1 MSWSRASA
9 RRSCTPPRAATAWSR
24 CMTDS
29 SGEATTPLP
38 SKSVL
43 DEVIEQ
49 RRYFHRYPEVS
60 FSEKET
66 SSYLINR
73 LHEMGLDIKPCPT
86 ETGAVAVLETGRPGK
101 TVMLRA
107 DIDALPIQ
115 EESGVDFPS
124 RIGGRMHACGHDAHM
139 AIMIGV
145 ARTLID
151 RIWDVGGRYLF
162 VFQPAEEIVE
172 GAKAMIARGLLED
185 HRPDSVIGLHI
196 ASFIESGTVIT
207 KPGLL
212 WAGSDAFDVKFA
224 GPGGHGG
231 MMGRRGNVLAA
242 QAFFV
247 ERLHMVVEGLEQEGV
262 QCHTTVGNI
271 SSDGAWNIVPR
282 GVLVQGSLRTF
293 NAELR
298 EQALDRL
305 RDLLRE
311 AQSEFEVQSNLELV
325 HGTVPLMNAPNVTR
339 TVMEVGQELIGDRA
353 SVLGRPLTVSDDFA
367 EFLTRIPGCYFMLGA
382 RPEGDTPPAHHS
394 PGFRIDEAAL
404 PVGVKVLAG
413 AASRLAAE

>member
-1 MSWSRASA
+1 
-9 RRSCTPPRAATAWSR
+9 
-24 CMTDS
+24 MTERES
-29 SGEATTPLP
+29 HATTPLP

-43 DEVIEQ
+43 DDVVDL
-49 RRYFHRYPEVS
+49 RRHFHKHPEVS
-60 FSEKET
+60 FSEQET
-66 SSYLINR
+66 TLYLRER
-73 LHEMGLDIKPCPT
+73 LRELGLDLKTCPT
-86 ETGAVAVLETGRPGK
+86 ETGAVAMLDTGRPGK

-107 DIDALPIQ
+107 DIDALPIH
-115 EESGVDFPS
+115 EESGVDFAS
-124 RIGGRMHACGHDAHM
+124 QTDGRMHACGHDAHM

-151 RIWDVGGRYLF
+151 RIWDVNGKYLF

-172 GAKAMIARGLLED
+172 GAKLMIARGLLND
-185 HRPDSVIGLHI
+185 QHPDYVIGLHI
-196 ASFIESGTVIT
+196 ASFLQSGTVVT
-207 KPGLL
+207 RPGLL
-212 WAGSDAFDVKFA
+212 WAGSDAFDVSFS

-247 ERLHMVVEGLEQEGV
+247 ERLHTVVEGLEYDGV

-271 SSDGAWNIVPR
+271 SSDGAWNVVPR

-293 NAELR
+293 NDDLR

-305 RDLLRE
+305 RDLLKE
-311 AQSEFEVQSNLELV
+311 TESEFEVKSNVDLV
-325 HGTVPLMNAPNVTR
+325 HGTGPVMNEPNVTR
-339 TVMEVGQELIGDRA
+339 RVLEVGEELIGDGA
-353 SVLGRPLTVSDDFA
+353 SLLGRPLTVSDDFS

-382 RPEGDTPPAHHS
+382 RPDGDVPPAHHS

>member
-1 MSWSRASA
+1 MSSEDH
-9 RRSCTPPRAATAWSR
+9 ATS
-24 CMTDS
+24 
-29 SGEATTPLP
+29 PLP

-43 DEVIEQ
+43 DEVVDL
-49 RRYFHRYPEVS
+49 RRYFHKHPEVS
-60 FSEKET
+60 FSEHDT
-66 SSYLINR
+66 SGYLTNR
-73 LHEMGLDIKPCPT
+73 LRELGLDLMDCPT
-86 ETGAVAVLETGRPGK
+86 ETGAVALLDTGRPGK

-107 DIDALPIQ
+107 DIDALPIH
-115 EESGVDFPS
+115 EESGVDFHS
-124 RIGGRMHACGHDAHM
+124 RIEGRMHACGHDAHM

-151 RIWDVGGRYLF
+151 RIWEVGGKYVF

-172 GAKAMIARGLLED
+172 GAKAMIAKGLLD
-185 HRPDSVIGLHI
+185 QHRPDSVIGLHI
-196 ASFIESGTVIT
+196 VSFLESGTVISR
-207 KPGLL
+207 PGLL
-212 WAGSDAFDVKFA
+212 WAGSDAFDVSFS

-247 ERLHMVVEGLEQEGV
+247 ERLHTVVEGLELDGV

-293 NAELR
+293 NDSLR

-311 AQSEFEVQSNLELV
+311 TQSEFEIKTQLDLV
-325 HGTVPLMNAPNVTR
+325 HGTVPLMNEPNVTR
-339 TVMEVGQELIGDRA
+339 TVMEVGQELIGERA

-394 PGFRIDEAAL
+394 PGFRIDEAAM

-413 AASRLAAE
+413 AASRLAAG

>member
-1 MSWSRASA
+1 VNSRG
-9 RRSCTPPRAATAWSR
+9 PQDEHP
-24 CMTDS
+24 
-29 SGEATTPLP
+29 TPLP
-38 SKSVL
+38 SKSIL
-43 DEVIEQ
+43 DDVVDL
-49 RRYFHRYPEVS
+49 RRYFHKHPEVS
-60 FSEKET
+60 FSEHET
-66 SSYLINR
+66 TRYLTDR
-73 LHEMGLDIKPCPT
+73 LRELGLDIAQSPT
-86 ETGAVAVLETGRPGK
+86 ETGVVAKLDTGRPGK

-115 EESGVDFPS
+115 EESGVDFNS
-124 RIGGRMHACGHDAHM
+124 RIEGRMHACGHDAHM

-145 ARTLID
+145 ARTLIE
-151 RIWDVGGRYLF
+151 RIWDVNGKYVF

-172 GAKAMIARGLLED
+172 GAKAMIGRGLLDD
-185 HRPDSVIGLHI
+185 HLPDSVIGLHI
-196 ASFIESGTVIT
+196 MSFLESGTVISR
-207 KPGLL
+207 PGLL
-212 WAGSDAFDVKFA
+212 WAGSDAFDISFS

-247 ERLHMVVEGLEQEGV
+247 ERLHTVVEGLEHDGV
-262 QCHTTVGNI
+262 QCHSTIGNI

-293 NAELR
+293 NDTLR

-305 RDLLRE
+305 NDLLRE
-311 AQSEFEVQSNLELV
+311 TQSEFEVTSKLDIV
-325 HGTVPLMNAPNVTR
+325 HRTVPLMNEPNITR
-339 TVMEVGQELIGDRA
+339 TVLEVGHELIGDKA

-382 RPEGDTPPAHHS
+382 RPEGDHPPAHHS

-404 PVGVKVLAG
+404 PVGVRVLAG
-413 AASRLAAE
+413 AASRLANP

>member
-1 MSWSRASA
+1 MS
-9 RRSCTPPRAATAWSR
+9 
-24 CMTDS
+24 D
-29 SGEATTPLP
+29 EHATTPLP

-43 DEVIEQ
+43 DDVVDL
-49 RRYFHRYPEVS
+49 RRYFHKHPEVS
-60 FSEKET
+60 FDEHET
-66 SSYLINR
+66 SRYLTDR
-73 LHEMGLDIKPCPT
+73 LHELGLDLETCPT
-86 ETGAVAVLETGRPGK
+86 ETGAVALLDTGRPGK

-115 EESGVDFPS
+115 EESGVDFQS
-124 RIGGRMHACGHDAHM
+124 RIDGRMHACGHDAHM

-151 RIWDVGGRYLF
+151 RIWDVNGKYVF

-185 HRPDSVIGLHI
+185 HRPDVVIGLHVV
-196 ASFIESGTVIT
+196 SFMESGTVIT
-207 KPGLL
+207 RPGLM
-212 WAGSDAFDVKFA
+212 WAGSDAFDVRFS

-247 ERLHMVVEGLEQEGV
+247 ERLHSVVEGLEHEGV

-271 SSDGAWNIVPR
+271 ASDGAWNIVPR

-293 NAELR
+293 NDSLR

-305 RDLLRE
+305 HDLLHE
-311 AQSEFEVQSNLELV
+311 TESEFEVKSNVDLV
-325 HGTVPLMNAPNVTR
+325 HGTVPLMNEPNVTR
-339 TVMEVGQELIGDRA
+339 KVLEVGEELIGDQA

-382 RPEGDTPPAHHS
+382 RPPGDTPPAHHS

>member
-1 MSWSRASA
+1 MS
-9 RRSCTPPRAATAWSR
+9 
-24 CMTDS
+24 DNQDDQ
-29 SGEATTPLP
+29 ATTPLP
-38 SKSVL
+38 SKTVL
-43 DEVIEQ
+43 DDVIDL
-49 RRYFHRYPEVS
+49 RRYFHKHPEVS
-60 FSEKET
+60 FSEHETTRYLKE
-66 SSYLINR
+66 R
-73 LHEMGLDIKPCPT
+73 LREMGLDLERSPT
-86 ETGAVAVLETGRPGK
+86 DTGVVALLDTGRPGK

-115 EESGVDFPS
+115 EESGVDFHS
-124 RIGGRMHACGHDAHM
+124 RIDGRMHACGHDAHM

-151 RIWDVGGRYLF
+151 RIWDVGGKYVF

-172 GAKAMIARGLLED
+172 GAKAMIARGLLEE
-185 HRPDSVIGLHI
+185 HHPDSVIGLHI
-196 ASFIESGTVIT
+196 VSFMQSGTVISR
-207 KPGLL
+207 PGLM
-212 WAGSDAFDVKFA
+212 WSGSDAFDINFS

-242 QAFFV
+242 QAFLV
-247 ERLHMVVEGLEQEGV
+247 ERLHTVVEGLEHEGV

-293 NAELR
+293 TDTLR

-305 RDLLRE
+305 NELLRE
-311 AQSEFEVQSNLELV
+311 TESEFEVGAKLDLV
-325 HGTVPLMNAPNVTR
+325 HGTVPLMNEPNVTR
-339 TVMEVGQELIGDRA
+339 TVLEVGQELVGDRA

-413 AASRLAAE
+413 AAARLAVE

>member
-1 MSWSRASA
+1 MSDDP
-9 RRSCTPPRAATAWSR
+9 TP
-24 CMTDS
+24 
-29 SGEATTPLP
+29 TPLP

-43 DEVIEQ
+43 DEVIDL
-49 RRYFHRYPEVS
+49 RRYFHRHPEVS
-60 FSEKET
+60 FSEHETTRYLKDRLRELDLDLET
-66 SSYLINR
+66 S
-73 LHEMGLDIKPCPT
+73 PT
-86 ETGAVAVLETGRPGK
+86 ETGAVALLDTGRPGK

-107 DIDALPIQ
+107 DIDALPIH
-115 EESGVDFPS
+115 EESGVDFQS
-124 RIGGRMHACGHDAHM
+124 RIDGRMHACGHDAHM

-151 RIWDVGGRYLF
+151 RIWDVGGKYLF

-172 GAKAMIARGLLED
+172 GAKAMIARGLLDE
-185 HRPDSVIGLHI
+185 HQPDSVIGLHI
-196 ASFIESGTVIT
+196 ASFLQSGTVIT
-207 KPGLL
+207 RPGLL
-212 WAGSDAFDVKFA
+212 WAGSDAFDVRFA

-247 ERLHMVVEGLEQEGV
+247 ERLHTVVEGLELEGV

-271 SSDGAWNIVPR
+271 SGDGAWNIVPR

-293 NAELR
+293 NDSLR
-298 EQALDRL
+298 EQALERL
-305 RDLLRE
+305 HDLLHE
-311 AQSEFEVQSNLELV
+311 AQSEFEISATLDLV
-325 HGTVPLMNAPNVTR
+325 HGTVPLMNEPNVTR
-339 TVMEVGQELIGDRA
+339 TVMQVGHELIGDDA
-353 SVLGRPLTVSDDFA
+353 SLLGRPLTVSDDFA

-394 PGFRIDEAAL
+394 PGFRIDEAAV
-404 PVGVKVLAG
+404 PIGVKVLAG

>member
-1 MSWSRASA
+1 MRRRGVTVWSPSMSEGR
-9 RRSCTPPRAATAWSR
+9 
-24 CMTDS
+24 DDH
-29 SGEATTPLP
+29 ATTPLP

-43 DEVIEQ
+43 DDVVDL
-49 RRYFHRYPEVS
+49 RRHFHKHPEVS
-60 FSEKET
+60 FAEHDT
-66 SSYLINR
+66 SLYLTER
-73 LHEMGLDIKPCPT
+73 LRELGLDIKTCPT
-86 ETGAVAVLETGRPGK
+86 ETGAVALLDTGRPGK

-107 DIDALPIQ
+107 DIDALPIH
-115 EESGVDFPS
+115 EESGIDFHS
-124 RIGGRMHACGHDAHM
+124 RIDGRMHACGHDAHM

-151 RIWDVGGRYLF
+151 RIGDVSGKYLF
-162 VFQPAEEIVE
+162 VFQPAEEIVS
-172 GAKAMIARGLLED
+172 GAKAMIARGLLDD
-185 HRPDSVIGLHI
+185 HRPDAVIGLHI
-196 ASFIESGTVIT
+196 ASFLESGTVVSR
-207 KPGLL
+207 PGLL
-212 WAGSDAFDVKFA
+212 WAGSDAFDIKFA
-224 GPGGHGG
+224 GPGGRGG

-247 ERLHMVVEGLEQEGV
+247 ERLHTVVEGLEHDGV

-293 NAELR
+293 NDVLR

-311 AQSEFEVQSNLELV
+311 AESEFEVKSNLELV

-353 SVLGRPLTVSDDFA
+353 SLLGRPLTVSDDFA

-382 RPEGDTPPAHHS
+382 KPEGEAPAAHHS

-413 AASRLAAE
+413 AASRLASQ

>member
-1 MSWSRASA
+1 MSE
-9 RRSCTPPRAATAWSR
+9 
-24 CMTDS
+24 D
-29 SGEATTPLP
+29 EATTPLP

-43 DEVIEQ
+43 DDVVDL
-49 RRYFHRYPEVS
+49 RRYFHKNPEVS
-60 FSEKET
+60 FSEHET

-73 LHEMGLDIKPCPT
+73 LRELGLDVFDSPT
-86 ETGAVAVLETGRPGK
+86 ETGAVALLDTGRPGR

-107 DIDALPIQ
+107 DIDALPIH
-115 EESGVDFPS
+115 EESGVDFAS
-124 RIGGRMHACGHDAHM
+124 RIDGRMHACGHDAHM

-151 RIWDVGGRYLF
+151 RIWEVGGKYLF

-172 GAKAMIARGLLED
+172 GAKAMIARGLLD
-185 HRPDSVIGLHI
+185 RHRPDVVIGLHVV
-196 ASFIESGTVIT
+196 SFMESGSVISR
-207 KPGLL
+207 PGLL
-212 WAGSDAFDVKFA
+212 WAGSDAFDVSFS

-247 ERLHMVVEGLEQEGV
+247 ERLHTVVEGLEHDGV

-271 SSDGAWNIVPR
+271 ASDGAWNIVPR
-282 GVLVQGSLRTF
+282 GVLVQGSLRTL

-311 AQSEFEVQSNLELV
+311 TQSEFEVKTSLDLV
-325 HGTVPLMNAPNVTR
+325 HGTVPLMNEPNVTR
-339 TVMEVGQELIGDRA
+339 TVMDVGRELVGDKA
-353 SVLGRPLTVSDDFA
+353 SLLGRPLTASDDFA

-382 RPEGDTPPAHHS
+382 RPRGDTPPAHHS